1 MECLENIIGITNSD
15 CPCVIDGLTPEE
27 VAKLRESASGLYLD
41 ELEGGVNIR
50 SLEMLDACQNMA
62 EMALGARDTATKK
75 LKDDV
80 IVALQSK
87 YKSGKKSYVGSIGRP
102 TYTGNMNVSAPHQFM
117 RLRARNMSDAIMKIS
132 GIRLIVDRAAMVVV
146 EIIRAV
152 KGGNQGE
159 VIFSEAVTTSA
170 NAYTTIPLAEPLE
183 LPLSGGGESYDYYVV
198 WSRLGTEANPKDIK
212 ISCNCSGGTGYEQY
226 LDVVGGELNDTNNL
240 SAVKTDKYSHGLSLD
255 VDIRCKPGDLICR
268 EYDRENAI
276 AVTMAWATMY
286 KAGELLIEAVMNSGE
301 VNRYTMMN
309 REYLWGKRNHF
320 RKEYDARIMY
330 LASNMDVTSSD
341 CFICRD
347 THFFKAGI
355 LS

>member
-75 LKDDV
+75 LRDD
-80 IVALQSK
+80 ILVALQNK
-87 YKSGKKSYVGSIGRP
+87 YRTAKKAFIGNIGRP
-102 TYTGNMNVSAPHQFM
+102 SYTSNMSVSMPYQFM
-117 RLRARNMSDAIMKIS
+117 RLRPVGTSDAIMKIS
-132 GIRLIVDRAAMVVV
+132 GIRLIVDRAAMVLVQ
-146 EIIRAV
+146 IIRAV

-159 VIFSEAVTTSA
+159 VVFSETVTTNA
-170 NAYTTIPLAEPLE
+170 NAYTAIPVATPLE
-183 LPLSGGGESYDYYVV
+183 LPLSGGGEIYDYYVV
-198 WSRLGTEANPKDIK
+198 WSRLGTGANPKDLK
-212 ISCNCSGGTGYEQY
+212 VSCNCSGGTGYEQFFE
-226 LDVVGGELNDTNNL
+226 VNGGELNDTSYLNGGKL
-240 SAVKTDKYSHGLSLD
+240 DKYSHGLSLD

-320 RKEYDARIMY
+320 RKEYDTRVIY
-330 LASNMDVTSSD
+330 LASVMDVTSSD

-347 THFFKAGI
+347 THFVKAGI